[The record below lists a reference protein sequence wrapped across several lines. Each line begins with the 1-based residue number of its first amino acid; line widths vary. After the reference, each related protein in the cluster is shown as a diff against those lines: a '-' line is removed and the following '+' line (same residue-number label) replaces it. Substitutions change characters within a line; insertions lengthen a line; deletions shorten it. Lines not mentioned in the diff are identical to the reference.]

1 MLLTPINYSTIA
13 TNKDFHKKPSFG
25 HGNESFWKS
34 DYSTGK
40 KITVAGT
47 TALGVATSLAILSKC
62 KGNSIK
68 PKEFWKFLKT
78 MPIDFTSV
86 STMGVGTCLGGLA
99 GGYIIDKNPDNRKA
113 KRRESV
119 MQFGNILIPIGTV
132 KLTDLALNALKIGTD
147 SVKDKSIRAVTTIG
161 AVVAGIYI
169 ANFAMNKLSNIIFKD
184 DSNERGI
191 KGTDLFPHVDD
202 LLASGGYILKD
213 NKFIHKLG
221 RVVPFAL
228 MVAGNEIG
236 NKKAQY

>member
-1 MLLTPINYSTIA
+1 MQITPINYNCNNF
-13 TNKDFHKKPSFG
+13 NKKLSFG

-86 STMGVGTCLGGLA
+86 STMGVGTCLGGLT

-228 MVAGNEIG
+228 MVPGNEIG
-236 NKKAQY
+236 NKKAQH